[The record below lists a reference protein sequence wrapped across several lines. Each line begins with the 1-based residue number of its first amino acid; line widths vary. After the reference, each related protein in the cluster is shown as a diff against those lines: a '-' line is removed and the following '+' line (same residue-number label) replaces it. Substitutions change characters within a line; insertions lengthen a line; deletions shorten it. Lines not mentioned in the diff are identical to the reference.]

1 MNEDRRIGFKVHFKD
16 NEQELQATTYQRIVR
31 HGKGEWKGKNGYH
44 KIEEKVVDFQGK
56 RVSIDKSKVE
66 CYNCHRYDHYRF
78 VGT

>member
-1 MNEDRRIGFKVHFKD
+1 M
-16 NEQELQATTYQRIVR
+16 QATTYQRIVR
-31 HGKGEWKGKNGYH
+31 HGKGEWKSKNGYH

-78 VGT
+78 VGTWFGLIKKVQKYDK